1 MVYRSVVSILNSAA
15 NLYVPKRRKN
25 FYKFWWD
32 EELNVLKASSTE
44 TNNIWRAAG
53 KPRKGLI
60 SQSARWCRT
69 VVRETSLVNGTP
81 RFLDP
86 RWSKTPDRSTSNLA
100 GVITSGISPHTHT
113 LVFLSLRGGGGCTY
127 AWNCHH
133 PCLFFTPR
141 YFFIPCAPVEIAP
154 FDRFSCFMAQ
164 KTCFGDSYVLFGVR
178 TKFFNNFH
186 PPIRRK
192 TTLWMRATSV
202 AYKTEQS
209 VICQK
214 KCFSDSYVISGV
226 RRKIC

>member
-86 RWSKTPDRSTSNLA
+86 RESKIPEPIDIKF
-100 GVITSGISPHTHT
+100 G
-113 LVFLSLRGGGGCTY
+113 RG
-127 AWNCHH
+127 
-133 PCLFFTPR
+133 
-141 YFFIPCAPVEIAP
+141 
-154 FDRFSCFMAQ
+154 D
-164 KTCFGDSYVLFGVR
+164 YV
-178 TKFFNNFH
+178 
-186 PPIRRK
+186 
-192 TTLWMRATSV
+192 
-202 AYKTEQS
+202 
-209 VICQK
+209 
-214 KCFSDSYVISGV
+214 
-226 RRKIC
+226 